1 MGELTRLAR
10 LHSTPGEEKG
20 EVLKRLRTDYESMQ
34 RQLNIALRK
43 IEMMAAEV
51 CVCSHNT
58 KDALYAC
65 NQLLSSTFVVE
76 GMPIQGY
83 RGPIWS
89 RDKA

>member
-10 LHSTPGEEKG
+10 LHSAPWEEKG

-51 CVCSHNT
+51 CVCVCGRHNA
-58 KDALYAC
+58 KGALYAYS
-65 NQLLSSTFVVE
+65 LS
-76 GMPIQGY
+76 
-83 RGPIWS
+83 
-89 RDKA
+89 